1 MTRKVRPRVAFVS
14 HSPWIAGAERL
25 LLSLLQNLPKGEIQ
39 PVVIFPSA
47 EGPVKAMAKQ
57 ALPFPMFELPYGFT
71 IPNHGDSHW
80 LERLRRET
88 AAFTNLY
95 RELELD
101 AVVVNTAVVYPAS
114 AAALRVRVPLLVHCH
129 GPLLP
134 RAFPNLDMA
143 AWHSLDVLQSNM
155 ADMVLTPSRWVYDYL
170 RTVCK
175 VPESRLRVLFNGTEL
190 PPTDGSETESAGP
203 DAPEFVMLCTLEP
216 HKGVPVF
223 LEAAASFLAKRP
235 SGARFVVYGD
245 GSRRYRQ
252 VLEEMIQ
259 RRNLQ
264 GDFVLRPKQEVDS
277 IYRHCCAAVVTSEFE
292 PFSMV
297 VIEAMSY
304 AKPVIATRCGGPE
317 EIIEE
322 GRTGF
327 LIPVGDSEALADR
340 MLTLA
345 GSPALRRQMGLAG
358 RRRTESVYDIRVM
371 ARKYLDSV
379 LSLMAAGN
387 APESLERKRFLEAL
401 IGAEPVYLADG
412 ETGFSREQA
421 AEAHAHPETTGHDDG
436 GRLQRD
442 VGAAPRFAGH
452 WAADKAIVGELY
464 AQVAAAQT
472 SRLSSFRSIFD
483 WKDML
488 WDSVSPAFA
497 ELKSYTERHF
507 RPPARTRLVLGADL
521 AAIPFREYVVPFK
534 PKRLAA
540 VSLAIRPLQWSKEG
554 SIGIEIVSSQ
564 QQVLARAAVQIA
576 TVRHDVPTRFEIGS
590 TLEDLGTPWRLRVFA
605 KDVSAPVAI
614 WELIRYSGLS
624 SVKEHLPFALF
635 QEHGL

>member
-1 MTRKVRPRVAFVS
+1 MTRNAGPRVAFVS
-14 HSPWIAGAERL
+14 HSPWIAGAERV
-25 LLSLLQNLPKGEIQ
+25 LLSLLQNLPKGEVQ
-39 PVVIFPSA
+39 PIVIFPLA

-57 ALPFPMFELPYGFT
+57 ALPFPVFELPYGFT
-71 IPNHGDSHW
+71 IPVHEDSHW
-80 LERLRRET
+80 LDRLQRET
-88 AAFTNLY
+88 AAFTSLY

-101 AVVVNTAVVYPAS
+101 AVVVNTTVVYPAS
-114 AAALRVRVPLLVHCH
+114 VAAVRVRVPLLVHCH

-143 AWHSLDVLQSNM
+143 AWHSLDVLQSYM
-155 ADMVLTPSRWVYDYL
+155 ADMVLTPSQWVYDYF
-170 RTVCK
+170 RTVCN

-190 PPTDGSETESAGP
+190 PPIDGSDTESAEP

-216 HKGVPVF
+216 HKGVPIF

-235 SGARFVVYGD
+235 SGARFLVYGD
-245 GSRRYRQ
+245 GSPHYRQ
-252 VLEEMIQ
+252 ILEEMIQ
-259 RRNLQ
+259 RRNMQ
-264 GDFVLRPKQEVDS
+264 GHFILRPKQEVDS

-317 EIIEE
+317 EIIED

-358 RRRTESVYDIRVM
+358 RRRAESVYGIQVM

-379 LSLMAAGN
+379 LSLVDAGN
-387 APESLERKRFLEAL
+387 ALESLERKRFLEAL
-401 IGAEPVYLADG
+401 IGAEGVYPAPG
-412 ETGFSREQA
+412 EARSSQEQA
-421 AEAHAHPETTGHDDG
+421 AKAHAHAETTAHDDS
-436 GRLQRD
+436 GRLQQKVD
-442 VGAAPRFAGH
+442 AAPRFVGD
-452 WAADKAIVGELY
+452 WAADKAIVSELY
-464 AQVAAAQT
+464 AQVSAAQT
-472 SRLSSFRSIFD
+472 SRLSSFRSILD
-483 WKDML
+483 RKDML

-507 RPPARTRLVLGADL
+507 RPSARTRLVLGADL
-521 AAIPFREYVVPFK
+521 AAIPFREYVVPFN

-540 VSLAIRPLQWSKEG
+540 VSLAIRPLQWSEQG
-554 SIGIEIVSSQ
+554 NIGIEIVSSQ
-564 QQVLARAAVQIA
+564 QRVLARAVVRIA
-576 TVRHDVPTRFEIGS
+576 TVRYDVPTRFEIGS
-590 TLEDLGTPWRLRVFA
+590 TIEDLGAPWRLRVFA
-605 KDVSAPVAI
+605 KDVTAPVAI
-614 WELIRYSGLS
+614 WELIRYSGFS

-635 QEHGL
+635 HEHGL